1 MKMSALLGS
10 IEKLVASIYPS
21 KEELATKL
29 EGKRKLRIYQ
39 GIDPT
44 STTIHIGHTLPLR
57 LLRSFQDAGH
67 EVILLIGDFT
77 ASIGDPSGRDKQR
90 KPLTG
95 KEIKENFTSYENQVK
110 RVLNYEKNPPK
121 VIFNS
126 KWWGSFKLGDFFNLA
141 SKFTLAQLSERDLF
155 QERIKKGHPIA
166 ISEFL
171 YPLLQ
176 GYDSVELSVDIE
188 VGATDQTFNMLV
200 GRQLLRTYKNKDKIV
215 ITTPLLEG
223 TDGRKMSKTFGNTI
237 ELNLSPNDFYGK
249 VMSIKDS
256 LIEKYFTLLTN
267 LEAKEVKTALVNGNP
282 MIAKKR
288 LAFELVKQ
296 YFGESEAETSQR
308 EFERVFQKGERTSNV
323 IETKQPISIL
333 PKSYASL
340 ATIVGATPSVSAAIS
355 LADNNGLKF
364 DGQLV
369 SDPRALFVNPNSTTG
384 TIIDVG
390 KRKSIKITWED

>member
-1 MKMSALLGS
+1 MSDLLGS
-10 IEKLVASIYPS
+10 IEKWVDSIYPS
-21 KEELATKL
+21 KEELAKKL
-29 EGKRKLRIYQ
+29 KSKSKLRIYL

-44 STTIHIGHTLPLR
+44 STDIHIGHTLPLK
-57 LLRSFQDAGH
+57 LLRSFQDGGH
-67 EVILLIGDFT
+67 EVVLLIGDFT

-90 KPLTG
+90 KPLTRT
-95 KEIKENFTSYENQVK
+95 EIKENFTNYENQV
-110 RVLNYEKNPPK
+110 RRILDFEKNPPK
-121 VIFNS
+121 IMFNS
-126 KWWGSFKLGDFFNLA
+126 KWWDSFKLGDFFNLA
-141 SKFTLAQLSERDLF
+141 SKFTLSQLSERDLF
-155 QERIKKGHPIA
+155 QERIRKGNPIA

-176 GYDSVELSVDIE
+176 GYDSVELAVDIE

-200 GRQLLRTYKNKDKIV
+200 GRQLLKSYKNKDKIV

-237 ELNLSPNDFYGK
+237 GLNLPPNDFYGK
-249 VMSIKDS
+249 VMSIKDD

-267 LEAKEVKTALVNGNP
+267 LEKKEIKNVLGSGNP

-288 LAFELVKQ
+288 LAFELVDQ
-296 YFGESEAETSQR
+296 YFGEAEAETSQR

-323 IETKQPISIL
+323 IETKQSISIL

-340 ATIVGATPSVSAAIS
+340 ATIVGATPSVSAAVS

-369 SDPRALFVNPNSTTG
+369 SDPRALFENPNSTTG

-390 KRKSIKITWED
+390 KRKSIKITWEN